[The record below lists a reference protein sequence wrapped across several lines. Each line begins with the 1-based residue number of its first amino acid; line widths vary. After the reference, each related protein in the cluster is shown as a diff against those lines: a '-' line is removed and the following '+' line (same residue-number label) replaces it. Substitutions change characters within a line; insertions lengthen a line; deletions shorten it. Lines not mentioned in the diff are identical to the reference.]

1 MRKVDNFRKEVIFM
15 RAIFAALILA
25 VAVLSVSCQDSGM
38 ETVDLRV
45 ISRAAD
51 TLSEKS
57 GYDTEN
63 PGETIAFETVPEAPE
78 SDPVTKSPETT
89 PTVTP
94 PVTSGAESE
103 NSAPETSVPDK
114 PVTSAPKPPEEETTA
129 PETTKPETASVPD
142 RTIPDKSAPV
152 TAAPETTAQPAGD
165 PDSTGTVFWVDSG
178 EVWHIKESC
187 PSLSRS
193 KNIRSGSV
201 DKAMKA
207 GKSRVCK
214 RCGK

>member
-1 MRKVDNFRKEVIFM
+1 M
-15 RAIFAALILA
+15 RAIFIALILA
-25 VAVLSVSCQDSGM
+25 VAVMSGSCQDSDI

-51 TLSEKS
+51 TLPEKS
-57 GYDTEN
+57 GYDTED
-63 PGETIAFETVPEAPE
+63 PGGTIAFETVPEIPE
-78 SDPVTKSPETT
+78 SDPVTKAPETT

-94 PVTSGAESE
+94 PVTSAAEPE
-103 NSAPETSVPDK
+103 NPAPVTSAPDK
-114 PVTSAPKPPEEETTA
+114 PMTSEPATSAPKPPEEETTA
-129 PETTKPETASVPD
+129 PETAKPETASVPD
-142 RTIPDKSAPV
+142 RTIPDKSAPGT
-152 TAAPETTAQPAGD
+152 TASETTAQPMGD
-165 PDSTGTVFWVDSG
+165 PDSTGTVFWVDNG

-201 DKAMKA
+201 DNAMKA

>member
-1 MRKVDNFRKEVIFM
+1 M
-15 RAIFAALILA
+15 RAIFAALILV

-45 ISRAAD
+45 ISRASD

-57 GYDTEN
+57 GYDTED

-89 PTVTP
+89 PSE
-94 PVTSGAESE
+94 TSSAT
-103 NSAPETSVPDK
+103 SAPETTAPPDK
-114 PVTSAPKPPEEETTA
+114 PVTSEPVTSAPKPPEEDTTA
-129 PETTKPETASVPD
+129 PETAKPETASVPD
-142 RTIPDKSAPV
+142 RTIPDKSAPS
-152 TAAPETTAQPAGD
+152 TAAPETTSQTAGD
-165 PDSTGTVFWVDSG
+165 PDATGTVFWVDNG